1 MTATRFF
8 FVCFYSIKLT
18 NIVRDILFLSYQ
30 NEYYL
35 SIVHHFVEQKLK
47 EKLLPVALIHIISIR
62 AHYTF
67 VKSERQAWVPFQI
80 TL

>member
-1 MTATRFF
+1 M
-8 FVCFYSIKLT
+8 
-18 NIVRDILFLSYQ
+18 NIT
-30 NEYYL
+30 L

-67 VKSERQAWVPFQI
+67 VKSERQAWVPFQNHI
-80 TL
+80 RILPALIICE